1 MKKVFILIAM
11 FIPFFGMAQS
21 YCLTGI
27 SASDDAERV
36 NFFYGNNNELIAY
49 EVFDRVD
56 PEYPTDLRDT
66 LFYDA
71 NGDCVKIKNYQL
83 IDGIWKYTY
92 YINYTYDAN
101 HNCLSREN
109 YNSFDGGI
117 TFDLGGR
124 YEYTYENNHI
134 IGYVMYFVG
143 DEFARGTY
151 TYNNEGQ
158 PIELIE
164 TQNDPWGGTGWSNSA
179 KTTWEYNELGQ
190 CTCVNYYYWYY
201 TSWSLSQSDVYE
213 YDEAGNTTSVCVYSS
228 SIIADRKTYAYDYDT
243 PIEEVIMPSDP
254 EGDYSWETFANR
266 PLAYAWETADANG
279 NLVYIC
285 DYNFGY
291 CEVQGVNSLISDLQ
305 EMLIFPNPTN
315 GVVRISQKNVEKVE
329 VLDMNGR
336 TVLQQEQNCNTIDL
350 SNLSSGLYIMKAYD
364 GKHWNYGKVQ
374 VK

>member
-1 MKKVFILIAM
+1 MKYFIGEE
-11 FIPFFGMAQS
+11 FQRGS
-21 YCLTGI
+21 Y
-27 SASDDAERV
+27 S
-36 NFFYGNNNELIAY
+36 
-49 EVFDRVD
+49 
-56 PEYPTDLRDT
+56 
-66 LFYDA
+66 
-71 NGDCVKIKNYQL
+71 
-83 IDGIWKYTY
+83 
-92 YINYTYDAN
+92 
-101 HNCLSREN
+101 
-109 YNSFDGGI
+109 YNS
-117 TFDLGGR
+117 LGQL
-124 YEYTYENNHI
+124 T
-134 IGYVMYFVG
+134 
-143 DEFARGTY
+143 
-151 TYNNEGQ
+151 
-158 PIELIE
+158 ELLE
-164 TQNDPWGGTGWSNSA
+164 TQNDLWGGTGWSNSA

-213 YDEAGNTTSVCVYSS
+213 FDEAGNTTSVCIYSS

-291 CEVQGVNSLISDLQ
+291 CEVQGVNNLISDLQ

>member
-1 MKKVFILIAM
+1 MKRVFILIAM
-11 FIPFFGMAQS
+11 FIPLFGMAQS
-21 YCLTGI
+21 YCLTGV
-27 SASDDAERV
+27 SASDDAERT

-66 LFYDA
+66 LLYDA

-83 IDGIWKYTY
+83 IDGIWKYSFY
-92 YINYTYDAN
+92 MDYTYDAN

-109 YNSFDGGI
+109 YNFDDIEGH
-117 TFDLGGR
+117 FVLGGR
-124 YEYTYENNHI
+124 DEYTYEGNNI
-134 IGYVMYFVG
+134 IGFVKYFIG
-143 DEFARGTY
+143 EEFQRGSY
-151 TYNNEGQ
+151 SYNSLGQ
-158 PIELIE
+158 LTELLE
-164 TQNDPWGGTGWSNSA
+164 TQNDLWGGTGWSNSA

-190 CTCVNYYYWYY
+190 CTCVNYYYWDY
-201 TSWSLSQSDVYE
+201 TNWSLSKSDVYE
-213 YDEAGNTTSVCVYSS
+213 YDEAGNTLTLSVYSS
-228 SIIADRKTYAYDYDT
+228 STLSYRHTYSYDLDT

-266 PLAYAWETADANG
+266 PLAYAWEIADADG

-291 CEVQGVNSLISDLQ
+291 CEVQGVNNLISDLQ
-305 EMLIFPNPTN
+305 EMFIFPNPTN

-329 VLDMNGR
+329 VLDLNGR
-336 TVLQQEQNCNTIDL
+336 TVLQQDQCGNTIDL

-364 GKHWNYGKVQ
+364 GQHWNYGKIQ

>member
-1 MKKVFILIAM
+1 MKRAFILIAM
-11 FIPFFGMAQS
+11 FIPLFGMAQS
-21 YCLTGI
+21 YCLTGV
-27 SASDDAERV
+27 SASDDAERT

-66 LFYDA
+66 LLYDA

-83 IDGIWKYTY
+83 IDGIWKYTF
-92 YINYTYDAN
+92 YIDYTYDAN

-109 YNSFDGGI
+109 YNSFDNGI

-124 YEYTYENNHI
+124 YEYTYENNRI
-134 IGYVMYFVG
+134 TGFVMYFMG
-143 DEFARGTY
+143 DEFSRGTY

-158 PIELIE
+158 PVEMIEM
-164 TQNDPWGGTGWSNSA
+164 QNDPWGGTGWSNSS
-179 KTTWEYNELGQ
+179 KVTWEYDELGQ
-190 CTCVNYYYWYY
+190 CTCANYYYWYY
-201 TSWSLSQSDVYE
+201 NSWNLSQSDVYE
-213 YDEAGNTTSVCVYSS
+213 FDEAGNTTSVSVYSS
-228 SIIADRKTYAYDYDT
+228 SIIADRKTYAYDLDT
-243 PIEEVIMPSDP
+243 PIEEVIMPTDP

-266 PLAYAWETADANG
+266 PLGYAWETADANG

-285 DYNFGY
+285 DYDFAY
-291 CEVQGVNSLISDLQ
+291 CEVQGVNNLISDLQ
-305 EMLIFPNPTN
+305 EMFIFPNPTN

-336 TVLQQEQNCNTIDL
+336 TVLQQDQCGNTIDL

>member
-1 MKKVFILIAM
+1 M

-36 NFFYGNNNELIAY
+36 NFFYGNDNELIAY

-56 PEYPTDLRDT
+56 PEYPTDLRDS
-66 LFYDA
+66 LYYDA

-83 IDGIWKYTY
+83 MDGIWKYTY
-92 YINYTYDAN
+92 YIDYTYDAN

-134 IGYVMYFVG
+134 TGYVMYFVG

-213 YDEAGNTTSVCVYSS
+213 FDEAGNTTSVCIYSS

-291 CEVQGVNSLISDLQ
+291 CEVQGVNNLISDLQ

-315 GVVRISQKNVEKVE
+315 GIVRISQKNVEKVE